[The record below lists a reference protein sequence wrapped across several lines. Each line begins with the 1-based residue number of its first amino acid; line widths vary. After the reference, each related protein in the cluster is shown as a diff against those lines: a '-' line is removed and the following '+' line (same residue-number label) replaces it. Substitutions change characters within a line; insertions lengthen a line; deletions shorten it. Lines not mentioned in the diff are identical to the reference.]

1 MSGSFGGL
9 LAAAIGKMD
18 GIGGKRGWAWIF
30 ILEGLATIVIAI
42 LSYWMVFDFPDEAK
56 FLSPIDRQ
64 RVIRRLKADQQS
76 SAEHEEFK
84 MSYFWASVR
93 DWKTWLFAIIY
104 MGADGPLYAFSLFLP
119 SIIQSLGYA
128 STKAQL
134 LSVPPYVAA
143 AILTISIGYI
153 ADRTRQRG
161 FCNIGVSVIGA
172 VGFAMLIA
180 GTSPGVQYAGTF
192 LGALGI
198 YPCIANTIS
207 WVANNTEGVY
217 KRGVTLGFV
226 IGWGNLNGVVS
237 SNIYQKK
244 DAPLY
249 RPGHGVVF
257 AYLLLALTGGSS
269 LMTMLLR
276 KENATR
282 VAGGRDYL
290 IEGKDEKEIEAMGD
304 IRCVWLLLFQSNLAS
319 KLTIA
324 YRPGFLYT
332 V

>member
-30 ILEGLATIVIAI
+30 ILEGLATILIAVA
-42 LSYWMVFDFPDEAK
+42 SYWMVFDFPDEAK

-64 RVIRRLKADQQS
+64 RVLRRLKADQQS

-134 LSVPPYVAA
+134 LSVPPYAAA
-143 AILTISIGYI
+143 AILTISIGYT

-161 FCNIGVSVIGA
+161 LCNIGVSIIGA

-192 LGALGI
+192 LGVLI
-198 YPCIANTIS
+198 H
-207 WVANNTEGVY
+207 
-217 KRGVTLGFV
+217 
-226 IGWGNLNGVVS
+226 
-237 SNIYQKK
+237 Q
-244 DAPLY
+244 
-249 RPGHGVVF
+249 RPV
-257 AYLLLALTGGSS
+257 
-269 LMTMLLR
+269 
-276 KENATR
+276 
-282 VAGGRDYL
+282 
-290 IEGKDEKEIEAMGD
+290 
-304 IRCVWLLLFQSNLAS
+304 SNLIQS
-319 KLTIA
+319 
-324 YRPGFLYT
+324 
-332 V
+332 